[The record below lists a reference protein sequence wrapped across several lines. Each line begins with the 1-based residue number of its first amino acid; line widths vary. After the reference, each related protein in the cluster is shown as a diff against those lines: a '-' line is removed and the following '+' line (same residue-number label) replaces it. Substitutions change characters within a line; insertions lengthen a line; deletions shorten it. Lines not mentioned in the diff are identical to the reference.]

1 MHFFRRAPLFAV
13 LILTGILFTAA
24 AVVGRRN
31 GYYDRYAQN
40 GWEKPFFTQVFL
52 GIHDKV
58 YPWGAS
64 ESKAEQEAQ
73 ALLADNSSTE
83 EAAAE
88 ASTETAAAEETGA
101 AASTE
106 APAVD
111 WNLPAS
117 STNEVVQAVDY
128 GNSDPNYVAP
138 KDTVWERDTDPSSI
152 FATNGTY
159 YPLQQVDDSYF
170 KDAIFIGDSRTEGL
184 YVYSSMRNGI
194 TTFDAKDSVTI
205 YGIYD
210 TALDFYGVDGT
221 TGSKTAMEALQEKQY
236 RKVYFSVGVNELG
249 MPTKD
254 YFEHY
259 KEFIQVIRKL
269 QPDAII
275 YVEGIMHVTGSYAKS
290 NSVYNNTNIV
300 GRNEALSTLANGRD
314 IFYIDMNSAVCDADG
329 NLPEDISYDGVHLK
343 ASAYETWHQ
352 FLLQNAAVRNSD
364 DWTPQAQG
372 DAASGES
379 TGTQTPGTDT
389 PAADQ
394 SAETTGTDE
403 TGVSAT
409 DGVSSQASQEAAQ

>member
-1 MHFFRRAPLFAV
+1 MNFFRRAPLTAV
-13 LILTGILFTAA
+13 LIGTGILFTAA
-24 AVVGRRN
+24 AFVGRRN
-31 GYYDRYAQN
+31 GFYNEYEINELER
-40 GWEKPFFTQVFL
+40 PFFAQVFQGL
-52 GIHDKV
+52 HDKV
-58 YPWGAS
+58 YPWGETKSAAQ
-64 ESKAEQEAQ
+64 EEAE
-73 ALLADNSSTE
+73 ALLASGDT
-83 EAAAE
+83 
-88 ASTETAAAEETGA
+88 ASTESPEQVTTASSEAATE
-101 AASTE
+101 AASE
-106 APAVD
+106 EPKVD
-111 WNLPAS
+111 LNLPAS
-117 STNEVVQAVDY
+117 STNAVVQAVDY
-128 GNSDPNYVAP
+128 GNSDSNYVAP
-138 KDTVWERDTDPSSI
+138 AGTVWKRDTDPGSI

-249 MPTKD
+249 MPTQD
-254 YFEHY
+254 YFDHY

-275 YVEGIMHVTGSYAKS
+275 YVEGIMHVTGSYARS

-352 FLLQNAAVRNSD
+352 FLLQNAAVRSAE
-364 DWTPQAQG
+364 DWQPAAQETSEEG
-372 DAASGES
+372 STQSQEASTADTAAAAASSASGTEAAQTAQS
-379 TGTQTPGTDT
+379 TQTPQ
-389 PAADQ
+389 Q
-394 SAETTGTDE
+394 STQET
-403 TGVSAT
+403 
-409 DGVSSQASQEAAQ
+409 AQ